1 MANKD
6 KSEKTTSKMKEEKK
20 TEVGP
25 RRPLLR
31 SKDDRMVWGVA
42 GGLAAHIGF
51 SATLVRLAFV
61 LLTLFGGAGLLAYLV
76 LAVALPEDDGTGKP
90 VDESVWA
97 RLGKVALVCILVAL
111 ALGMAAGLAVVSAWV
126 TATGH
131 GTAVAIVVIA
141 LGAALVAAA
150 FATDVRRWVTPPL
163 LVLTLVLGI
172 PAGAIAAADI
182 KFDDSVGQRTYTPKV
197 AADIPADG
205 YKLGTGQ
212 LVVDL
217 RDLPWRKGQTIP
229 ASAHLGIGQLIVSA
243 PSNVCVVGHVTGKAG
258 ELIMAGDVSQG
269 IDPDVEKG
277 TPTSDAPRL
286 DLDAGIQVGQMIV
299 TDQDPDRI
307 DDRGADY
314 DHHTQQ
320 AEAQRAVCGR

>member
-1 MANKD
+1 MANTPKNQ
-6 KSEKTTSKMKEEKK
+6 KTSKTNKTTKT

-51 SATLVRLAFV
+51 NATVVRLAFV
-61 LLTLFGGAGLLAYLV
+61 VLTLFGGAGLLAYLV
-76 LAVALPEDDGTGKP
+76 LAVALPEDDGTGNP

-97 RLGKVALVCILVAL
+97 RLGKVVLVCILVGI
-111 ALGMAAGLAVVSAWV
+111 ALGLAAGLAAVSAWV

-131 GTAVAIVVIA
+131 GTVVAAIVIA
-141 LGAALVAAA
+141 LGVALVAAA
-150 FATDVRRWVTPPL
+150 FATDIRRRVTPPL

-197 AADIPADG
+197 VADIPADG

-217 RDLPWRKGQTIP
+217 RDLPWKKGQTIA

-243 PSNVCVVGHVTGKAG
+243 PSNVCVIGHVTGKAG

-269 IDPDVEKG
+269 LDPDVEKG

-286 DLDAGIQVGQMIV
+286 DLDADIQLGQMVV
-299 TDQDPDRI
+299 TDEDPDRI
-307 DDRGADY
+307 ENRGADY
-314 DHHTQQ
+314 DHHTEQ
-320 AEAQRAVCGR
+320 AAAQRQVCGR